1 MIDLQGYQSFWS
13 WQTKYVRTN
22 LFWLQIGISFSE
34 RKFFAINLVESN
46 ALSFY
51 GFQNVLSRS
60 KFFEPS
66 QKFDCI

>member
-34 RKFFAINLVESN
+34 RKFFAINLVESKI
-46 ALSFY
+46 A
-51 GFQNVLSRS
+51 
-60 KFFEPS
+60 K
-66 QKFDCI
+66 